1 MYTYTRNYERKRC
14 LVWLQIDNNN
24 INLDKA
30 TSLEIKA
37 HIKVAVPRYEYGLLQ
52 DDTILVDYNLIVKY
66 VDRNESTA
74 INIAVDTYEDLKEDF
89 VINETVADEE
99 GNPEQIER
107 INLAKLEEASKIKEI
122 KLMNKISKAIST
134 QGHNVIINTYK
145 TEE

>member
-1 MYTYTRNYERKRC
+1 MYSYTRNYERKRC
-14 LVWLQIDNNN
+14 LVWLQIDSNN

-30 TSLEIKA
+30 LSLNVKA
-37 HIKVAVPRYEYGLLQ
+37 HIKVVVPRYEYGLLQ
-52 DDTILVDYNLIVKY
+52 DDTVLVDYDLIVNY
-66 VDRNESTA
+66 ADSNESTA

-99 GNPEQIER
+99 GNPKQIER
-107 INLAKLEEASKIKEI
+107 INLAKLEEFSKVKEI

-134 QGHNVIINTYK
+134 QGHTVIINTYK

>member
-1 MYTYTRNYERKRC
+1 M
-14 LVWLQIDNNN
+14 WLQIDNNN
-24 INLDKA
+24 INLDKVL
-30 TSLEIKA
+30 SLNVKAIIK
-37 HIKVAVPRYEYGLLQ
+37 YGKSKK
-52 DDTILVDYNLIVKY
+52 DGILVDYNLIVNY
-66 VDRNESTA
+66 ANSNESTA

-99 GNPEQIER
+99 GNPKQVER
-107 INLAKLEEASKIKEI
+107 INLAKLEEFSKIKEI

>member
-1 MYTYTRNYERKRC
+1 M
-14 LVWLQIDNNN
+14 WLRIDNNN
-24 INLDKA
+24 INLDKVL
-30 TSLEIKA
+30 SLKVKA
-37 HIKVAVPRYEYGLLQ
+37 HIKVVVPRYEYGLLQ
-52 DDTILVDYNLIVKY
+52 DDTILVDYDLIVNYADSK
-66 VDRNESTA
+66 ESTA

-99 GNPEQIER
+99 GNPKQIER
-107 INLAKLEEASKIKEI
+107 INLAKLEEASKVKEI

>member
-1 MYTYTRNYERKRC
+1 M
-14 LVWLQIDNNN
+14 WLQVDNNN
-24 INLDKA
+24 INLDKVL
-30 TSLEIKA
+30 SLNVKAIIK
-37 HIKVAVPRYEYGLLQ
+37 YGKSKK
-52 DDTILVDYNLIVKY
+52 DGILVDYDLIVNYADSK
-66 VDRNESTA
+66 ESTA

-99 GNPEQIER
+99 GNPKQIER

>member
-1 MYTYTRNYERKRC
+1 M
-14 LVWLQIDNNN
+14 WLQIDNNN
-24 INLDKA
+24 INLDKVI
-30 TSLEIKA
+30 SLEVKA
-37 HIKVAVPRYEYGLLQ
+37 HIKVVVPRYEYGLLQ
-52 DDTILVDYNLIVKY
+52 DDTILVDYNLIVNY
-66 VDRNESTA
+66 ADRNESTA

-99 GNPEQIER
+99 GNSKQIER
-107 INLAKLEEASKIKEI
+107 INLAKLEEFSKVKEI

>member
-1 MYTYTRNYERKRC
+1 M
-14 LVWLQIDNNN
+14 WLQIDNNN

-52 DDTILVDYNLIVKY
+52 DDTILVDYNLIVKS

-99 GNPEQIER
+99 GNPKQIER

-134 QGHNVIINTYK
+134 QGHTVIINTYK

>member
-1 MYTYTRNYERKRC
+1 M
-14 LVWLQIDNNN
+14 WLQIDNNN
-24 INLDKA
+24 INLDKVL
-30 TSLEIKA
+30 SLNVKAIIK
-37 HIKVAVPRYEYGLLQ
+37 YGKSKK
-52 DDTILVDYNLIVKY
+52 DGILVDYDLIINY
-66 VDRNESTA
+66 ADSNESTA

-89 VINETVADEE
+89 VINETIADEE
-99 GNPEQIER
+99 GNPKQVER